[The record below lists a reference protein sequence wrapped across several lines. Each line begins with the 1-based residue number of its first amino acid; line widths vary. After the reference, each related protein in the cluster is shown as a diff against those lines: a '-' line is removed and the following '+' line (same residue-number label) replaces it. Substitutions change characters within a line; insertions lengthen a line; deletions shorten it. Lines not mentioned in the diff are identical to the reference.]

1 MEKVEQKH
9 SGIMEELEDE
19 VQRSVF
25 WMEEELEVCIHAHE
39 NSHRRIF

>member
-9 SGIMEELEDE
+9 SGIMEKLEDE

-25 WMEEELEVCIHAHE
+25 RMGDELEVYIHAHE